1 MSTLIA
7 EQMVDMKELQNISTP
22 ESTGVWHPV
31 PHHTMVQSVL
41 DQLEESNFELA
52 SDPEIGLSHQGARC
66 FFLFNLKSTHSDFC
80 LSIGGRNAHDKKFAM
95 ALFGGA
101 SIFICSNLQA
111 FGQYGMKTKHTT
123 NVLDRLPNLI
133 SKGLKEIE
141 IDGKVNDERIEYFKD
156 FEIKDDSRIH
166 DYLIKSM
173 DQKIITTSLIPKVL
187 EDWRKP
193 RHEEFEPRTMWS
205 FNNCF
210 TEVFKEYRNPEQ
222 IESRSIN
229 LTKVMDEWTLFDKKE
244 VRASFVTEGEEIFHS
259 DGYADNHNRRSQ
271 VKEVNPENETIKVL
285 TKPAVEPVV
294 IYEATEEELNEED
307 EAVKAIID
315 IEDENEGDRGV
326 ASEEELQDMFADMKK
341 EREQAKPKKKETK
354 KPKSKKVKTGK
365 GLDDILSNLKKERK
379 QKVTA

>member
-7 EQMVDMKELQNISTP
+7 QQMVDMNELKNISTP
-22 ESTGVWHPV
+22 ESTGIWHPV

-41 DQLEESNFELA
+41 DQLEESNFELR
-52 SDPEIGLSHQGARC
+52 SDPEIGLSHEGARC
-66 FFLFNLKSTHSDFC
+66 FFLFNLKSSHSDFC

-141 IDGKVNDERIEYFKD
+141 IDGKVNDQRIQHFKD
-156 FEIKDDSRIH
+156 FEIEDDSQIH
-166 DYLIKSM
+166 DYVIKSM
-173 DQKIITTSLIPKVL
+173 DKDVITTSLIPKVL

-193 RHEEFEPRTMWS
+193 RHEEFSPRTMWS

-210 TEVFKEYRNPEQ
+210 TEIFKEYKNPEQ
-222 IESRSIN
+222 VESRSIN
-229 LTKVMDEWTLFDKKE
+229 LTKVMDEWTLFDKTK
-244 VRASFVTEGEEIFHS
+244 VRASLVPEGDDVYHS

-271 VKEVNPENETIKVL
+271 LKIDHPETETIKVL
-285 TKPAVEPVV
+285 TKPVEPANEPVV
-294 IYEATEEELNEED
+294 VYEATEDDLEDDLTDEEIKDMQKVFEED
-307 EAVKAIID
+307 KKVKA
-315 IEDENEGDRGV
+315 EV
-326 ASEEELQDMFADMKK
+326 KK
-341 EREQAKPKKKETK
+341 QTTKPKAKKG
-354 KPKSKKVKTGK
+354 KTGK
-365 GLDDILSNLKKERK
+365 GLDDLLKNISKDRK
-379 QKVTA
+379 KKVNKKKAVVA

>member
-7 EQMVDMKELQNISTP
+7 QQMVDMKELKNISTP
-22 ESTGVWHPV
+22 ESTGIWHPV

-41 DQLEESNFELA
+41 DQLEESEFELA
-52 SDPEIGLSHQGARC
+52 SEPEIGLSHEGARC
-66 FFLFNLKSTHSDFC
+66 FFLMNLKSQHSDFC

-141 IDGKVNDERIEYFKD
+141 IDGKVNDQRIQHFKD

-173 DQKIITTSLIPKVL
+173 DQKVITTCLIPKVL

-193 RHEEFEPRTMWS
+193 RHEEFSPRTMWS

-210 TEVFKEYRNPEQ
+210 TEVFKEYKNPEHM
-222 IESRSIN
+222 ESRSIN
-229 LTKVMDEWTLFDKKE
+229 LTKVMDEWTLFDKTK
-244 VRASFVTEGEEIFHS
+244 VRSSLVPEEDIVYHS

-271 VKEVNPENETIKVL
+271 VKQDHPETETIKVS
-285 TKPAVEPVV
+285 TKPAVQPAVV
-294 IYEATEEELNEED
+294 YEATEDEEVTD
-307 EAVKAIID
+307 D
-315 IEDENEGDRGV
+315 
-326 ASEEELQDMFADMKK
+326 ELQEIFAEAKK
-341 EREQAKPKKKETK
+341 EDAKPKKEETK
-354 KPKSKKVKTGK
+354 KPKAKKGKQGK
-365 GLDDILSNLKKERK
+365 GLDAILTNLAEERK
-379 QKVTA
+379 AKKNPTLLRKRK